1 MSQATPLDP
10 TRPALDRSTAAALA
24 ILFAS
29 VSGFL
34 FTAGFRLA
42 FRAADGRTSSAVA
55 ERT

>member
-1 MSQATPLDP
+1 MSQATPLVP

-42 FRAADGRTSSAVA
+42 FRAADGRASSAVA
-55 ERT
+55 VRT